1 MLIEARI
8 PTRYIFSLVKKQF
21 FIVCIIAGTLSYIDQ
36 FMVQWVEDLEYF
48 LEHTIG
54 ISDIDMELQSPI
66 IPMTIPSILGATITL
81 VLAFRMNQ
89 SYDRW
94 WEGRK
99 IWGAIVNDSRTLI
112 REVSLLISKD
122 CQQPELQVQFKGA
135 VINKLLA
142 WNHALVGAMRN
153 IDTSTDVLK
162 YIKQTELIAISKFDQ
177 NLTNALLFAILED
190 VKKAYHTG
198 IITEYQ
204 HIQLNKT
211 INSLNDSMGKSERIK
226 NTVFPHL
233 YSKLIDDSIWCFV
246 FILPL
251 AYRDLNE
258 YVEFPIVMIIS
269 MFFFLLEKLAEGLQD
284 PFSNK
289 PTDVP
294 IQSIV
299 RNIEIFALSSLG
311 KDHQLEKTKPTHF
324 YLM

>member
-1 MLIEARI
+1 MLTNTRI
-8 PTRYIFSLVKKQF
+8 PLKYVFKLVRKQF
-21 FIVCIIAGTLSYIDQ
+21 FICLIIAGVLSYTDQ
-36 FMVQWVEDLEYF
+36 FMAEWVESIEFF
-48 LEHTIG
+48 LESNG
-54 ISDIDMELQSPI
+54 IADDIDMELHFPI

-112 REVSLLISKD
+112 REVSHLFDKETSIED
-122 CQQPELQVQFKGA
+122 QHAFKSI
-135 VINKLLA
+135 VINKLIA
-142 WNHALVGAMRN
+142 WNYALMGAMRE
-153 IDTSTDVLK
+153 IDTSNEITK
-162 YIKQTELIAISKFDQ
+162 YISPKDLESIRKNDTNLQ
-177 NLTNALLFAILED
+177 NAILFSIMED
-190 VKKAYHTG
+190 VKKAFHQS

-204 HIQLNKT
+204 HIEITKT
-211 INSLNDSMGKSERIK
+211 INGLNDSMGKSERIK
-226 NTVFPHL
+226 GTVFPHL
-233 YSKLIDDSIWCFV
+233 YSKLIEYSIWSFV

-269 MFFFLLEKLAEGLQD
+269 MFFFLLEALADGLQD

-289 PTDVP
+289 PSDVP
-294 IQSIV
+294 LSAIV
-299 RNIEIFALSSLG
+299 RNIEIFAVST
-311 KDHQLEKTKPTHF
+311 LEGDRPNKIESQGF